1 MLLDQI
7 RIVLVST
14 THPGNIGAAARAMHT
29 MGLSQLYL
37 VIPKNFPSDVATAR
51 SSGANHLLEQA
62 KVFPNLIE
70 AISDCQVVYGLS
82 ARTRN
87 MLYPSMDSRACGI
100 QVATEITQGKKIAI
114 VFGSERI
121 GLENRELDYCNY
133 LVQIPSNLYYSS
145 LNLAAAVQ
153 VIAYEI
159 HMAHYLSVNEID
171 TFHTD
176 SPLSTVSDLEN
187 LFHHLEKVLIALHF
201 LDPNKPKFL
210 MRRLRRLFLRI
221 ALDSREVNILRGILT
236 AIEKMIA

>member
-1 MLLDQI
+1 MLLDQV

-37 VIPKNFPSDVATAR
+37 VDPKVFPSDIATAR
-51 SSGANHLLEQA
+51 SSGANHLLERA
-62 KVFPNLIE
+62 RVFPNLIE
-70 AISDCQVVYGLS
+70 AISDCQIVYGLS

-87 MLYPSMDSRACGI
+87 MLYPSIDSRICGT
-100 QVATEITQGKKIAI
+100 QVAAEIAQGKKIAI

-133 LVQIPSNLYYSS
+133 LVQIPSNPHYSS

-159 HMAHYLSVNEID
+159 HMAHHSSVNQIY
-171 TFHTD
+171 TFHTN
-176 SPLSTVSDLEN
+176 SPLSTTSDLEN
-187 LFHHLEKVLIALHF
+187 LFHHLERVLITLHF
-201 LDPNKPKFL
+201 LDPDKPKLL
-210 MRRLRRLFLRI
+210 MRRLRRLLLRI
-221 ALDSREVNILRGILT
+221 SLDSREVNILRGILT
-236 AIEKMIA
+236 AIEKK